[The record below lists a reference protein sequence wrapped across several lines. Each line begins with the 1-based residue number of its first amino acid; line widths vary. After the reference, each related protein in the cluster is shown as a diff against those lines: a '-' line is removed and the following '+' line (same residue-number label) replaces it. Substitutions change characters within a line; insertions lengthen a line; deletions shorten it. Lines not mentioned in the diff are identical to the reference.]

1 MSKKL
6 HTLLSTAVI
15 VLSSSAVAADVSVDV
30 ALELELR
37 AFTAGPSV
45 PGQYDDNVAVSLE
58 PDFQASFNNGNSL
71 WRLVPFG
78 RLDSR
83 DTERSHADIREL
95 YLLHVMGEW
104 EFLAGI
110 SKVFWGVAES
120 GHLVDIINQTDYL
133 EGLDGEDKLGQP
145 MLRLSRS
152 FDQGSLT
159 LFALPWFRERTFL
172 PADSPLSLP
181 LAINDDPV
189 YESREGQDHV
199 DFAIR
204 YNGYQDIVDYGVSWF
219 KGTSRDA
226 GFIPDSDG
234 RLRPYYPQISQFGLD
249 LQITSESWLWKF
261 EVIRRIYDRKSAGND
276 FTAAVGGFEYSFYGL
291 QDGLFDLGL
300 LVERHY
306 DSRDNPGTIPF
317 QDDLFMGMRFG
328 FTDADSTEVLAGA
341 VIDLADDT
349 QSFRIEGNRRMFG
362 NARLSLEAQSFSNV
376 DPGNVSY
383 SLRDSDYVLLSM
395 GWFF

>member
-6 HTLLSTAVI
+6 HTLLSTAVLM
-15 VLSSSAVAADVSVDV
+15 LSSSAVVADVSVDV

-58 PDFQASFNNGNSL
+58 PDFQGSFNNGNSL

-95 YLLHVMGEW
+95 YLLHVMGDW

-181 LAINDDPV
+181 LEINDDPV
-189 YESREGQDHV
+189 YESREAQDHV

-276 FTAAVGGFEYSFYGL
+276 FTAAVGGFEYSYYGL

-317 QDDLFMGMRFG
+317 QDDLFLGVRFG
-328 FTDADSTEVLAGA
+328 FTDADSTEVLAGT

-362 NARLSLEAQSFSNV
+362 NARLSLEVQSFSNV